1 MIKFV
6 FLKMAFNN
14 VLSFV
19 LRDAKKRKKQ
29 ENRVIVKRF
38 PSRKW
43 DLNDLCWL
51 SHTRYNHGGAYP
63 LYQYYLG
70 RIKRLLINPFLKFWY
85 VEMLLKLRAPPWLVQ
100 GRCLSFWD
108 HRISVNDFFWIYELI
123 VSFYNK

>member
-38 PSRKW
+38 LVESETLMTYVDLATLDITMVEHIRFINIPWAESRG
-43 DLNDLCWL
+43 
-51 SHTRYNHGGAYP
+51 Y
-63 LYQYYLG
+63 
-70 RIKRLLINPFLKFWY
+70 
-85 VEMLLKLRAPPWLVQ
+85 
-100 GRCLSFWD
+100 
-108 HRISVNDFFWIYELI
+108 
-123 VSFYNK
+123 